1 MEYMISHTESAISNI
16 EAFTEKLS
24 KELSVLDGVKS
35 TIKSLLIDYLS
46 GE

>member
-1 MEYMISHTESAISNI
+1 MILQTESAISNI